1 MFGILADVPECA
13 VAAWLLSGIPT
24 EADYTAAGMDALL
37 QRARAAMHDAQH
49 AEVTAEYQRAGG
61 IWDTSQVTT
70 MHEVHDAALQAKE
83 PRNKAEIEQAVSS
96 MPWLADSVCF
106 ELTSAL

>member
-1 MFGILADVPECA
+1 
-13 VAAWLLSGIPT
+13 
-24 EADYTAAGMDALL
+24 
-37 QRARAAMHDAQH
+37 MHDAQH

-83 PRNKAEIEQAVSS
+83 PQNKAERLNKQSPVYHGWQIR
-96 MPWLADSVCF
+96 F
-106 ELTSAL
+106 ALN